1 LKIKEAL
8 KINGVSRNEKEYILC
23 KLLNKNKMFLHLNP
37 DFEFDEKEYLKIIN
51 LRKKEYPLEYIF
63 NEAYFY
69 GEKFYIEEG
78 ILVPRDDTE
87 PLIDVAIKELEY
99 YVNLKK
105 QINITEIGVGSGIIS
120 ITLAKKFPQFKFIAT
135 DINPKAI
142 KISKINA
149 KIHNVNNIEFRL
161 SNLLNKVDEKID
173 IIISNP
179 PYVEEDWEFEAL
191 KYEPKEAL
199 FTSDNGTFL
208 LKEIVKE
215 GIKRKV
221 KLVICEFG
229 YNQKNLMIDFF
240 ESLNIKNY
248 YFYKDLSGNT
258 RGFVIKFG
266 L

>member
-8 KINGVSRNEKEYILC
+8 KIKEFSRSEKEYILS
-23 KLLNKNKMFLHLNP
+23 KLLNKDNIFLHLNP
-37 DFEFDEKEYLKIIN
+37 EYEFDEEEFLKIIG

-63 NEAYFY
+63 NEVYFY

-87 PLIDVAIKELEY
+87 PLIDVAIKEFNSFTKAT
-99 YVNLKK
+99 VA
-105 QINITEIGVGSGIIS
+105 EIGVGSGIIS

-142 KISKINA
+142 EISKINA
-149 KIHNVNNIEFRL
+149 KTYNVNVDFRL
-161 SNLLNKVDEKID
+161 SNLLDEIDEKID

-179 PYVEEDWEFEAL
+179 PYVEEEWEFDAL
-191 KYEPKEAL
+191 KYEPEEAL
-199 FTSDNGTFL
+199 FAKDNGTFL

-215 GIKRKV
+215 GIKREV
-221 KLVICEFG
+221 KLLICEFG
-229 YNQKNLMIDFF
+229 YNQKKLMCDFF
-240 ESLNIKNY
+240 KSLNVENY

-258 RGFVIKFG
+258 RGFVIKFDN
-266 L
+266 